1 MYMKLVAEAI
11 AVGLVVVVVGVLVK
25 KFFPNTG
32 LEKYIKKE
40 YLVLFIIGA
49 ISHISFELAGL
60 NHWYCNNGVACRGQ

>member
-1 MYMKLVAEAI
+1 MYINLIAEAI

-40 YLVLFIIGA
+40 YLVLFIIGVV
-49 ISHISFELAGL
+49 SHLSFELAGL
-60 NHWYCNNGVACRGQ
+60 NHWYCNNGVACQNK